1 MATSP
6 QDLINHTLELAS
18 LPAVVMRAMELLNDP
33 DSSASDI
40 GQVISEDP
48 ALSAKL
54 LKIVN
59 SAFYSFPSRI
69 DTISRAITIVGT
81 LEITDLILGSSAV
94 DAFAGL
100 PNELIDMTHFWEHSL
115 YTGVVGRVL
124 ARHHRAPNTERF
136 FVSGLLH
143 DVGSL
148 VLYNQLPG
156 ESLRALQLA
165 RDEARPLHLAEQE
178 ILGFDHSAV
187 GAELMQAWNLPEAF
201 VEAAR
206 YHHSPMDAGDFPLET
221 AMVHLADVIAAGAY
235 ITGSGTEHV
244 PPMEPAAWDLTGLS
258 VDITE
263 EVIAE
268 ADRQFS
274 DARGLIL
281 PRSDAA

>member
-1 MATSP
+1 MTNNA
-6 QDLINHTLELAS
+6 QALISDSLELAS

-33 DSSASDI
+33 ETSASDI

-81 LEITDLILGSSAV
+81 LEITDLILGSTAV

-115 YTGVVGRVL
+115 YAGVVARVL

-143 DVGSL
+143 DIGSL
-148 VLYNQLPG
+148 VLYHQRPE
-156 ESLRALQLA
+156 ESRAALEKA
-165 RDEARPLHLAEQE
+165 RAGTSLHLAEQE
-178 ILGFDHSAV
+178 IFGFDHSDV

-201 VEAAR
+201 IEAAR
-206 YHHSPMDAGDFPLET
+206 YHHRPTETKRFPLEA
-221 AMVHLADVIAAGAY
+221 AMVHLADVIAASAHT
-235 ITGSGTEHV
+235 TGSGTEHV
-244 PPMEPAAWDLTGLS
+244 PPLEPGAWDLTGLS
-258 VDITE
+258 VEITE
-263 EVIAE
+263 SVITE
-268 ADRQFS
+268 ADRQFL
-274 DARGLIL
+274 DARTVIL
-281 PRSDAA
+281 PRASAA

>member
-1 MATSP
+1 
-6 QDLINHTLELAS
+6 
-18 LPAVVMRAMELLNDP
+18 MRAMELLNDP

-40 GQVISEDP
+40 GQIISEDP

-94 DAFAGL
+94 DVFAGL

-115 YTGVVGRVL
+115 YTGVVSRVL

-143 DVGSL
+143 DVGCL

-165 RDEARPLHLAEQE
+165 RDESRPLHLAEQE

-281 PRSDAA
+281 PRSNAA